1 MKGLIVNTRIA
12 GECERLEVALPEGSV
27 DVSFELNRYAQMMG
41 VGGYDMV
48 NDTHIAFWK
57 GAHLQ
62 PGDEIQIE
70 FADIENPL
78 PPIHQETHS
87 SLVERMVAVADNDD
101 EEEVWKHKLE
111 RYHRLKAIL
120 EEEGLI

>member
-1 MKGLIVNTRIA
+1 MKGLIVKTQIA
-12 GECERLEVALPEGSV
+12 GECETLEVALPEGSV
-27 DVSFELNRYAQMMG
+27 DVSLELNRYAQMMG

-48 NDTHIAFWK
+48 NNTHLAFWK

-70 FADIENPL
+70 YADIENAL
-78 PPIHQETHS
+78 PPIHQETHPL
-87 SLVERMVAVADNDD
+87 LVERMVTVANDED
-101 EEEVWKHKLE
+101 EETWKHKLE
-111 RYHRLKAIL
+111 TYHRLKAVL

>member
-27 DVSFELNRYAQMMG
+27 DVSIELNRYAQTMG
-41 VGGYDMV
+41 VGGYDV
-48 NDTHIAFWK
+48 ANDTHLAFWK
-57 GAHLQ
+57 GAHLL

-70 FADIENPL
+70 YADIENPL

-87 SLVERMVAVADNDD
+87 SLVERMVAVANHDD
-101 EEEVWKHKLE
+101 EEVWKHKQE

-120 EEEGLI
+120 EDEGLI

>member
-1 MKGLIVNTRIA
+1 MKGLIVKTQIA
-12 GECERLEVALPEGSV
+12 GECEALEVALPEGSV
-27 DVSFELNRYAQMMG
+27 DVSLELNRYAQMMG

-48 NDTHIAFWK
+48 NNTHFAFWK

-70 FADIENPL
+70 YADIENAL
-78 PPIHQETHS
+78 PPIHQETHP
-87 SLVERMVAVADNDD
+87 SLVERMVTVANDED
-101 EEEVWKHKLE
+101 EETWKHKLE
-111 RYHRLKAIL
+111 TYHRLKAVL

>member
-1 MKGLIVNTRIA
+1 MKGLIVKTQIA
-12 GECERLEVALPEGSV
+12 GECETLEVALPEGSV
-27 DVSFELNRYAQMMG
+27 DVSLELNRYAQMMG

-48 NDTHIAFWK
+48 NNTHLAFWK

-70 FADIENPL
+70 YADIENAL
-78 PPIHQETHS
+78 PPIHQETHP
-87 SLVERMVAVADNDD
+87 SLVERMVTVANDED
-101 EEEVWKHKLE
+101 EETWKHKLE
-111 RYHRLKAIL
+111 TYYRLKAVL

>member
-27 DVSFELNRYAQMMG
+27 DVSIELNRYAQTMG
-41 VGGYDMV
+41 VGGYDV
-48 NDTHIAFWK
+48 ANDTHLAFWK

-70 FADIENPL
+70 YADIENPL

-87 SLVERMVAVADNDD
+87 SLVERMVAVANHDY
-101 EEEVWKHKLE
+101 EEVWKHKLE

-120 EEEGLI
+120 EDEGLI